1 MEVGVLPANSIAFK
15 GGVSVLTP
23 NGQYYM
29 VKHWVRDSWDQKQFF
44 KKMFI
49 ETQGQC
55 VNTSKVYVR
64 VKDTSSY
71 LINRALVIWLQLK
84 VITGYVSVISSWEGN

>member
-29 VKHWVRDSWDQKQFF
+29 VKH
-44 KKMFI
+44 
-49 ETQGQC
+49 
-55 VNTSKVYVR
+55 
-64 VKDTSSY
+64 
-71 LINRALVIWLQLK
+71 
-84 VITGYVSVISSWEGN
+84 